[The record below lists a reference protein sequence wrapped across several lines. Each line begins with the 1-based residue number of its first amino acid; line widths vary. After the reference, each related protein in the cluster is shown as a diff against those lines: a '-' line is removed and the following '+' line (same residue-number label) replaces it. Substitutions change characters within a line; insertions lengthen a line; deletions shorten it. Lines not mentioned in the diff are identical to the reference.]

1 MPKSHSNGT
10 RIKVAILKTCLKKRS
25 RGLAVSHLL
34 VPKSR
39 AIRIIPRERL
49 AHCVVFMGGSVGIT
63 TFHVVKRYLIGV
75 KVTSVRPVMA
85 VRRSTFTGGEQQA
98 DSRFRSST
106 DAIFCKPP
114 AKKQCSCLELVR
126 GTIPGLVD
134 SAHKGQLGRIGVIGG
149 CQE

>member
-1 MPKSHSNGT
+1 MLKPHYGNSNQS
-10 RIKVAILKTCLKKRS
+10 RHFENVLEKAIKWACGFIFGGAQVSRDQDYSKRTPCTLMS
-25 RGLAVSHLL
+25 
-34 VPKSR
+34 
-39 AIRIIPRERL
+39 
-49 AHCVVFMGGSVGIT
+49 FMGGSVGTIP
-63 TFHVVKRYLIGV
+63 FHVVKRYLIGV
-75 KVTSVRPVMA
+75 KVASFRPVMA
-85 VRRSTFTGGEQQA
+85 MRRSTFAGGEQQA

-106 DAIFCKPP
+106 DATFGKPP